1 MGRIGSGGYTALRW
15 EGGDL
20 WWECV
25 HEGGEAAVLN
35 LDAPTRPACPWQ
47 RMLVGKRVGL
57 HIADDAE
64 CALLW
69 LWLRQFT
76 AHVSVLPADGLL
88 RTTIAR
94 ARGLDVLWTHDVS
107 MRVPNV
113 PVMAPPDLRHFR
125 HRVSGRRA
133 DEHHARSP
141 RIWAVLEPLG
151 SGATEHAVAAA
162 AAAGDTLIF
171 PPSGASLVAAGRAM
185 AHAGASGAIA
195 AYEAWQILA
204 CSGLGNWPTL
214 RDGVITDLVT
224 PDPVR
229 HLPDAT
235 SEIMISVR
243 ST

>member
-1 MGRIGSGGYTALRW
+1 MKMIKIRTSPTSANPMGRIGSGGYTALRW

-88 RTTIAR
+88 RTTVAR
-94 ARGLDVLWTHDVS
+94 ARGLDVLWTHDAS

-141 RIWAVLEPLG
+141 RIWALGPRSMPSPLPPPQETRLFFPRPEP
-151 SGATEHAVAAA
+151 V
-162 AAAGDTLIF
+162 
-171 PPSGASLVAAGRAM
+171 
-185 AHAGASGAIA
+185 
-195 AYEAWQILA
+195 
-204 CSGLGNWPTL
+204 
-214 RDGVITDLVT
+214 
-224 PDPVR
+224 
-229 HLPDAT
+229 
-235 SEIMISVR
+235 
-243 ST
+243 